1 MVAAV
6 KHCKANVTLTKLN
19 LGWNMVANAVPAALA
34 DAVRA
39 TVLTCGLELHVPGLK
54 CCFVVR
60 SEGLAIL
67 TCCAACGGANLQFFI
82 T

>member
-34 DAVRA
+34 DAVRE
-39 TVLTCGLELHVPGLK
+39 TVLTCALELHVPGFK
-54 CCFVVR
+54 TCFVVKSDR
-60 SEGLAIL
+60 LAIP
-67 TCCAACGGANLQFFI
+67 TCCAACDGAIFQFFI